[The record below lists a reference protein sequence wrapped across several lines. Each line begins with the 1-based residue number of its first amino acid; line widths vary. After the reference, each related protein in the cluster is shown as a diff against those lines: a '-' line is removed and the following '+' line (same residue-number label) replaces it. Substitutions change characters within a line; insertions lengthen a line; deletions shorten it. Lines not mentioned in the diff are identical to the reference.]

1 MPERTRAPC
10 REPVVSLAG
19 AYTPLLIGN
28 VILIEKVFDV
38 PGIYQVIPS
47 ALSLGDYL
55 MIQGVVLVTAVFVVI
70 VNGLVDI
77 ALAALDPRVRV

>member
-1 MPERTRAPC
+1 
-10 REPVVSLAG
+10 
-19 AYTPLLIGN
+19 

-55 MIQGVVLVTAVFVVI
+55 MIQGIVIVTAVFVVI

-77 ALAALDPRVRV
+77 ALAAIDPRVRV